1 MRSGDRLFIFTERA
15 AEAYNAALSILRNG
29 GDPSELQKLLQIL
42 EGEMALLRNMFV
54 KSLSQSKTRDEV
66 SMRREGLRVLDE
78 MINRIKMSLEAGAPV
93 EAFSSAS

>member
-1 MRSGDRLFIFTERA
+1 MKAGGALFIFTERA

-42 EGEMALLRNMFV
+42 ENEKALLRNMFV

-78 MINRIKMSLEAGAPV
+78 MINRIKMFLGAGAPV